1 MENIIPV
8 SDMRFYNQ
16 SLSDVTE
23 GAPVIL
29 TKNGAAKYAVVDINE
44 WREIQAKLKLFE
56 ELQRG
61 YQSLRNEKTVTR
73 DEFRR
78 NLGIDNEL

>member
-16 SLSDVTE
+16 SLSDVVE
-23 GAPVIL
+23 GSPVIL
-29 TKNGAAKYAVVDINE
+29 TKNGVAKYAVVAINE
-44 WREIQAKLKLFE
+44 WREIQAKLMLFE
-56 ELQRG
+56 ELQKG
-61 YQSLRNEKTVTR
+61 YQSLKNEKTVTR

-78 NLGIDNEL
+78 NLGIGL

>member
-16 SLSDVTE
+16 SLSDVVE
-23 GAPVIL
+23 GSPVIL
-29 TKNGAAKYAVVDINE
+29 TKNGVAKYAVVAINE
-44 WREIQAKLKLFE
+44 WREIQAKLILFE
-56 ELQRG
+56 ELQKG
-61 YQSLRNEKTVTR
+61 YQSLKNEKNVKR

-78 NLGIDNEL
+78 NMGI